1 MNRLLVLCVSNKRGG
16 GANTVKDRMANS
28 VEGMV
33 DGISYQIVTSD
44 QYEECVAFFY
54 AHFLAYEPLTQSR
67 GCCTQRGYRITE
79 MDKVVFRMLKS
90 GLSWCA
96 IDEAT
101 NEIIGLRLCC
111 GEFIDDL
118 PENTPTLEQYI
129 EQGWPDDYAPIL
141 VLNDAVLDHKA
152 MMKQYKKTKMLNL
165 FAVGT
170 HVAYRRMGVA
180 SELVRLALLYG
191 AECGY
196 SYAGVQ
202 CNSKFSQKL
211 FEKQGFQQIKE
222 IVYATYRLNGE
233 IVFESVEEPHKSIIG
248 YVKEI

>member
-1 MNRLLVLCVSNKRGG
+1 
-16 GANTVKDRMANS
+16 MANS
-28 VEGMV
+28 
-33 DGISYQIVTSD
+33 GIRIRYQIVTSD
-44 QYEECVAFFY
+44 QYEECVTFY
-54 AHFLAYEPLTQSR
+54 YAYFLANEPLTQSR
-67 GCCTQRGYRITE
+67 GCCTQHGYRITE
-79 MDKVVFRMLKS
+79 MDKVVLGMLKS

-129 EQGWPDDYAPIL
+129 EEGWPDDFAHVEVL
-141 VLNDAVLDHKA
+141 VDTVLDHKA
-152 MMKQYKKTKMLNL
+152 MMKQYKKTKMLYL

-191 AECGY
+191 AKCGY
-196 SYAGVQ
+196 SFAGVT
-202 CNSKFSQKL
+202 CTSKFAQKL
-211 FEKQGFQQIKE
+211 FEKHGFQQVKE
-222 IVYATYRLNGE
+222 IMYATYRVNGE
-233 IVFESVEEPHKSIIG
+233 VVFKNVEEPHKSAIG

>member
-1 MNRLLVLCVSNKRGG
+1 MINPGVIRQLCNKKGEGLAHSDGG
-16 GANTVKDRMANS
+16 IR
-28 VEGMV
+28 
-33 DGISYQIVTSD
+33 YQIVTSD
-44 QYEECVAFFY
+44 QHEECVAFFY

-67 GCCTQRGYRITE
+67 GCCTRRGYRITE
-79 MDKVVFRMLKS
+79 MDKLVLDMLES

-111 GEFIDDL
+111 GEFI

-129 EQGWPDDYAPIL
+129 EEGWPEDFAPVL
-141 VLNDAVLDHKA
+141 VLLDTALDHKA
-152 MMKQYKKTKMLNL
+152 VMKQYKKTKMLNL

-170 HVAYRRMGVA
+170 HIAYRRMGVA

-191 AECGY
+191 AKCGY
-196 SYAGVQ
+196 SFAGVT
-202 CNSKFSQKL
+202 CSSKFTQRL

-222 IVYATYRLNGE
+222 IVYATYRVNGE
-233 IVFESVEEPHKSIIG
+233 VVFKSVEEPHKSIIG